1 MLLLSL
7 LSLISIWRLLLL
19 LLLFISTLSDRMLH
33 LEGWLLGRCGV
44 DDLRVNTDFTVIIV
58 IFVFLI
64 PEL

>member
-1 MLLLSL
+1 MLLTL
-7 LSLISIWRLLLL
+7 LRLISIWRLLL

-58 IFVFLI
+58 IFVFLV